1 MSYTY
6 DTDFRPASQT
16 VGGSSGAPDTVTYG
30 HDADSLLTQA
40 GEAKMVY
47 DPVNGLL
54 TQTTVGNIVTTT
66 AYNDFG
72 EPRRMTTTGP
82 AGLVYDLELGRDNLG
97 RITSK
102 RETTASGVTEEV

>member
-1 MSYTY
+1 M
-6 DTDFRPASQT
+6 
-16 VGGSSGAPDTVTYG
+16 
-30 HDADSLLTQA
+30 
-40 GEAKMVY
+40 
-47 DPVNGLL
+47 
-54 TQTTVGNIVTTT
+54 TTT

-82 AGLVYDLELGRDNLG
+82 AGPAYDLELGRDNLG